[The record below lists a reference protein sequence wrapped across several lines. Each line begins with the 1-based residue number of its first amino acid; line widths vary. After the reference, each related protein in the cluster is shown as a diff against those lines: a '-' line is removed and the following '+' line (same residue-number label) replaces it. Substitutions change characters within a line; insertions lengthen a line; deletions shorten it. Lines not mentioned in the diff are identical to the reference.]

1 MPLSNG
7 RLRIE
12 GRFLRSR
19 VARRI
24 FLSVVLCALLPI
36 AGFAAISLRQVTGE
50 LEREGEARLAHDAK
64 QIGMTALEKLV
75 LLDATLHVLDAVL
88 LQARPEPSI
97 DALAAPLRDL
107 ARGRF
112 REVAVGQLPPEPVV
126 GEVSRQSE
134 RGQGALRAP
143 GALASDPA
151 SVDASL
157 LAAFRTLDAADR
169 RHLVQGGA
177 LLRVVESGVGPA
189 IVLAHL
195 AGSDTQRRLVAA
207 AVDPDFVF
215 AREAL
220 RSFVALRI
228 VTEKGT
234 PVFQSAG
241 SDAAATVE
249 READPRLG
257 GRRVALAGAGRLTG
271 SWGLFLRPVFRA
283 PAWNIVVSEPA
294 DAILAPARQFRAT
307 FPLVAALSLLGVLL
321 ASLVLVRR
329 QLVPI
334 ETLHAATLRMA
345 DRDFSARVEI
355 ETGDEFEALGRSFNR
370 MAESIAHHLSVM
382 ETVNRVGTALSVE
395 DDRRR
400 LLETILRGAMAV
412 TGARA
417 GALYFANESDT
428 LEQTLLLEG
437 HAAPIGPDAG
447 LLAVRA
453 AAAAGAGT
461 TDADVETAI
470 LSVPMRNHEA
480 EVIGVL
486 QLVAPPGAGAFDDES
501 RALAESLASQTAVA
515 LTRDRLAGEFRAL
528 FEGLIQLLV
537 KAIDEKSPYTGAH
550 CRRVPI
556 LTEMIADAACSISDG
571 PLKEF
576 TLSPAERY
584 ELRIA
589 ALLHDCGKVTT
600 PVHVQDKATKL
611 ETLFDRIDLVDVRF
625 EVAKREV
632 ELAHARGEISG
643 DLATTLREMD
653 EDRAFLRQCNT
664 GGEFMDR
671 ALQDRV
677 RAIAVRWRW
686 HGPDGEARPI
696 LEPDEAENLTIAR
709 GTLSEAERDVVNQ
722 HVVSTI
728 HMLEQ
733 LPYPKSLR
741 NVPFIAGC
749 HHERMDGAGYPN
761 GLTREQMSMQA
772 RILGLADV
780 FEALTAKDRPY
791 KPGLTVK
798 TVLGILGR
806 MRDGGH
812 IDPDLLDV
820 FLSEKVHLRYAAQ
833 WLDPEQI
840 DDELLDD
847 AALAL
852 LTSARDDARSS

>member
-1 MPLSNG
+1 MTLLAG
-7 RLRIE
+7 RLHIE

-50 LEREGEARLAHDAK
+50 LEREGEAQLAHDAK

-75 LLDATLHVLDAVL
+75 LLDATLHVLDTAL
-88 LQARPEPSI
+88 LQSGPTPSI
-97 DALAAPLRDL
+97 GALPAPLREL
-107 ARGRF
+107 ARGRI
-112 REVAVGQLPPEPVV
+112 VAVAVAGAAEAAGEEAGREPA
-126 GEVSRQSE
+126 RA
-134 RGQGALRAP
+134 GATGRRSGGATTGAAP
-143 GALASDPA
+143 TDSA
-151 SVDASL
+151 L
-157 LAAFRTLDAADR
+157 LAAFRTEDASDR
-169 RHLVQGGA
+169 RHLEQGGA
-177 LLRVVESGVGPA
+177 LLRVVENGGDSTIA
-189 IVLAHL
+189 IAHL
-195 AGSDTQRRLVAA
+195 AGSGPQRRLVAA
-207 AVDPDFVF
+207 AVDPGFVF

-220 RSFVALRI
+220 RSFVALRV
-228 VTEKGT
+228 VTEGGAS
-234 PVFQSAG
+234 VFHSAG
-241 SDAAATVE
+241 GDAAAAAN

-257 GRRVALAGAGRLTG
+257 GRRVALAGTGRLAG
-271 SWGLFLRPVFRA
+271 SWALFLRPVFRA
-283 PAWNIVVSEPA
+283 PSWSIVVSEPA
-294 DAILAPARQFRAT
+294 DAILAPVRQFRAT
-307 FPLVAALSLLGVLL
+307 FPLVAVLSLLGVVL

-334 ETLHAATLRMA
+334 ETLRAATLRMA

-355 ETGDEFEALGRSFNR
+355 ETGDEFEDLGRSFNR
-370 MAESIAHHLSVM
+370 MTESIAHHVAVM
-382 ETVNRVGTALSVE
+382 ETVNTVGTALSVE
-395 DDRRR
+395 EDRTR

-412 TGARA
+412 TGAAAGALHFVNESDELERAILLENDAPRA
-417 GALYFANESDT
+417 GARAKT
-428 LEQTLLLEG
+428 LDALAS
-437 HAAPIGPDAG
+437 AAARAGAAASDAG
-447 LLAVRA
+447 S
-453 AAAAGAGT
+453 GA
-461 TDADVETAI
+461 
-470 LSVPMRNHEA
+470 LSIPMRNHEA

-486 QLVAPPGAGAFDDES
+486 QLVAPPAAGTFGDEA

-550 CRRVPI
+550 CRRVPV
-556 LTEMIADAACSISDG
+556 LTEMIADAACAASEG

-611 ETLFDRIDLVDVRF
+611 EALFDRIDLVDVRF

-632 ELAHARGEISG
+632 ELAHSRKESTG
-643 DLATTLREMD
+643 DLGATLRAMD

-686 HGPDGEARPI
+686 HGPDGTERPI
-696 LEPDEAENLTIAR
+696 LEPEEAENLTIPR
-709 GTLSEAERDVVNQ
+709 GTLSEAEREIVNQ

-728 HMLEQ
+728 RMLEQ

-761 GLTREQMSMQA
+761 GLTREQMSLQA

-798 TVLGILGR
+798 TVLGILSR
-806 MRDGGH
+806 MRDEGH
-812 IDPDLLDV
+812 IDSDLFDV
-820 FLSEKVHLRYAAQ
+820 FVGQKVHLRYAAQ

-840 DDELLDD
+840 DDDLLDEVTLSL
-847 AALAL
+847 LA
-852 LTSARDDARSS
+852 SARDGAAS